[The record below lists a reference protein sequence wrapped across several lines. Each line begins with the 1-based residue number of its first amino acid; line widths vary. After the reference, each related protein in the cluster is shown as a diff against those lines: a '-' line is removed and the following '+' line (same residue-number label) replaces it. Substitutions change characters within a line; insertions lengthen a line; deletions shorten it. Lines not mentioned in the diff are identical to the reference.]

1 MFGSSK
7 NNGNFSPMKYMS
19 DIESNYKQAWSR
31 LQNKAHLF
39 EPEQYGLLY
48 HYLQVRD
55 DRISNIIQ

>member
-39 EPEQYGLLY
+39 EPE
-48 HYLQVRD
+48 
-55 DRISNIIQ
+55 